1 MQALVI
7 LSIIENILFWLL
19 VAAIAWLQRSAPQW
33 MFVTLFIY
41 LLYMMIRL
49 IISKHGMERIVY
61 IYTLNMIVALG
72 LLMYFRTAA

>member
-19 VAAIAWLQRSAPQW
+19 VSAIAWLQRSTPQW

-41 LLYMMIRL
+41 LLYMMIRI
-49 IISKHGMERIVY
+49 IISKEGMERIVY

-72 LLMYFRTAA
+72 LLMYFRQAA

>member
-41 LLYMMIRL
+41 LLYMMIRV
-49 IISKHGMERIVY
+49 IINKHGMERIVY

-72 LLMYFRTAA
+72 LLMYFRSAA

>member
-41 LLYMMIRL
+41 LLYMMIRV
-49 IISKHGMERIVY
+49 IINKHGMERIVY

-72 LLMYFRTAA
+72 LLMYFRIAT

>member
-41 LLYMMIRL
+41 LLYMMIRV

-72 LLMYFRTAA
+72 LLMYFRSAA

>member
-19 VAAIAWLQRSAPQW
+19 IAAIAWLQRTAPQW
-33 MFVTLFIY
+33 MFVILFIY

-49 IISKHGMERIVY
+49 IISKPGMERMVY
-61 IYTLNMIVALG
+61 IYTLNMIVVLG
-72 LLMYFRTAA
+72 LLMYFRSSA

>member
-7 LSIIENILFWLL
+7 LSIVENILFWLL
-19 VAAIAWLQRSAPQW
+19 VSAIAWLQRSTPQW

-41 LLYMMIRL
+41 LLYMMIRI
-49 IISKHGMERIVY
+49 IISKEGMERIVY

-72 LLMYFRTAA
+72 LLMYFRQAA

>member
-7 LSIIENILFWLL
+7 LSIVENILFWLL
-19 VAAIAWLQRSAPQW
+19 VAAIAWLQRSTPQW

>member
-49 IISKHGMERIVY
+49 IISKEGMERIVY

-72 LLMYFRTAA
+72 LLMYFRSAA

>member
-19 VAAIAWLQRSAPQW
+19 IAAIAWLQRSAPQW
-33 MFVTLFIY
+33 MFVILFIY

-61 IYTLNMIVALG
+61 IYTLNMIVVLG
-72 LLMYFRTAA
+72 LLMYFRQAT